1 MGTALS
7 NLYEFTMG
15 ELPDCPK
22 PLLMRNIVLAVREWC
37 MRSQAWEIDLDD
49 IDIIADQDTYQLD
62 SPVEDTEVI
71 ACVNRP
77 SDDVGVKWDGRLLS
91 PGVEYTIEVTKNM
104 LTLDETPS
112 AASTGGLTVRVA
124 IAPILSATE
133 DMEVP
138 DRLFSDNQDIWAK
151 GAMSRL
157 MLMPKKE
164 WTDIDTARTYHAM
177 FWDGIRLAIAERTR
191 GRTNRDIRVQIPFFA

>member
-7 NLYEFTMG
+7 ELYEFTMG

-22 PLLMRNIVLAVREWC
+22 ILQMRNIVLAVREWC

-49 IDIIADQDTYQLD
+49 IDIIADQETYQLD
-62 SPVEDTEVI
+62 SPVEDTEVVM
-71 ACVNRP
+71 CVHRP

-91 PGVEYTIEVTKNM
+91 PGVDYTIEVTKNM

-112 AASTGGLTVRVA
+112 AASTGGLTVRVT

-138 DRLFSDNQDIWAK
+138 DRLFSDNQDTWAR

-157 MLMPKKE
+157 MLMKKKAWSDSE
-164 WTDIDTARTYHAM
+164 MGRVYHDM
-177 FWDGIRLAIAERTR
+177 YWEGIRLAIAERTR
-191 GRTNRDIRVQIPFFA
+191 GRTARTLHVSIPDFA